1 MTVVNRLLPTTITL
15 PAGVETT
22 LVGLP
27 HARTNGGTRAVLSV
41 ESDIADVTTITI
53 YYKLFAS
60 SNEVPYPT
68 EFTIDASD
76 NALMFIDG
84 AECQGFAIIVK
95 ATNPTGGDLTVS
107 WVVTS

>member
-41 ESDIADVTTITI
+41 ESEIAATTTVKL
-53 YYKLFAS
+53 YYKLFPS
-60 SNEVPYPT
+60 GSEIPHPT
-68 EFTIDASD
+68 EFTVA
-76 NALMFIDG
+76 ALDESLLFIDG
-84 AECQGFAIIVK
+84 AECQGFAIIIK
-95 ATNPTGGDLTVS
+95 GINPTGGNVRIS